1 MGSHFE
7 AGSLP
12 DIGIADSE
20 THGGFSSYSECMKPL
35 LLLLLVCGAA
45 LAQPFSA
52 GIKGGLPLTDFLNV
66 VQGTSTTNTDHY
78 LIGPEVEVRLPLGLS
93 VEFDALYRHF
103 SYTGLSG
110 PGNAVTST
118 GSSGNWEFPL
128 VAKYKFPSKI
138 VRPYVE
144 AGVAWDTLAGLKNTV
159 SEAICGGTTS
169 PVCNVVV
176 APPAATSKG
185 TMGVVIGGGI
195 DIHAIVI
202 HVAPEIRFTRWAQ
215 QYFNLSGVLNSSKN
229 QAEVLVGFT
238 F

>member
-1 MGSHFE
+1 
-7 AGSLP
+7 
-12 DIGIADSE
+12 
-20 THGGFSSYSECMKPL
+20 MKPL
-35 LLLLLVCGAA
+35 LLLLLIGGAA

-52 GIKGGLPLTDFLNV
+52 GLKAGLPLTDFLSE
-66 VQGTSTTNTDHY
+66 VQGTSATTTNRY
-78 LIGPEVEVRLPLGLS
+78 LFGPEVEVRLPLGLGI
-93 VEFDALYRHF
+93 EFDALYRHF
-103 SYTGLSG
+103 SYTNVLGSV
-110 PGNAVTST
+110 GNAVTSV

-144 AGVAWDTLAGLKNTV
+144 AGVAWDTLMGLKNTASAAV
-159 SEAICGGTTS
+159 CTS
-169 PVCNVVV
+169 NVCTNVLL

-215 QYFNLSGVLNSSKN
+215 EYFNLSGVLNSGRN
-229 QAEVLVGFT
+229 QAEFLVGFT

>member
-1 MGSHFE
+1 
-7 AGSLP
+7 
-12 DIGIADSE
+12 
-20 THGGFSSYSECMKPL
+20 MKSFF
-35 LLLLLVCGAA
+35 LLLLVGATA

-52 GIKGGLPLTDFLNV
+52 GIKAGLPLNDFLSEA
-66 VQGTSTTNTDHY
+66 QGDSTTKTDHY
-78 LIGPEVEVRLPLGLS
+78 LIGPEVELRLPLGVS

-103 SYTGLSG
+103 SYVGISG

-144 AGVAWDTLAGLKNTV
+144 AGVAWDTLMGLKNTV
-159 SEAICGGTTS
+159 TEAICGGTS
-169 PVCNVVV
+169 GPVCNVVA
-176 APPAATSKG
+176 APPAATSQT
-185 TMGVVIGGGI
+185 TMGVVLGGGV
-195 DIHAIVI
+195 DIHVLVL
-202 HVAPEIRFTRWAQ
+202 HVAPEIRFTRWAKE
-215 QYFNLSGVLNSSKN
+215 YFDLSGVLNSSKN

>member
-1 MGSHFE
+1 
-7 AGSLP
+7 
-12 DIGIADSE
+12 
-20 THGGFSSYSECMKPL
+20 MKPL
-35 LLLLLVCGAA
+35 LLLLLVGSAA

-52 GIKGGLPLTDFLNV
+52 GIKGGLPLTDFLSE
-66 VQGTSTTNTDHY
+66 VQGTSDIVTNHY
-78 LIGPEVEVRLPLGLS
+78 LVGPEVEVRLPLGLS

-103 SYTGLSG
+103 SYTNVLGSV
-110 PGNAVTST
+110 GNAVTSV

-159 SEAICGGTTS
+159 SEAVCGGS
-169 PVCNVVV
+169 AGPVCNALL

-185 TMGVVIGGGI
+185 TMGVVIGGGL

-202 HVAPEIRFTRWAQ
+202 HVSPEIRFTRWAQ
-215 QYFNLSGVLNSSKN
+215 QYFNLSGVLNSGKN
-229 QAEVLVGFT
+229 QAELLVGFT

>member
-1 MGSHFE
+1 
-7 AGSLP
+7 
-12 DIGIADSE
+12 
-20 THGGFSSYSECMKPL
+20 MKPL
-35 LLLLLVCGAA
+35 FLLLLVGGPA

-52 GIKGGLPLTDFLNV
+52 GIKAGLPLTDFLNV
-66 VQGTSTTNTDHY
+66 AQGTSTTDTSRY
-78 LIGPEVEVRLPLGLS
+78 LFGPEVELRLPLGLS

-103 SYTGLSG
+103 SYTNVLGSAT
-110 PGNAVTST
+110 NAITSV
-118 GSSGNWEFPL
+118 GASGNWEFPL

-144 AGVAWDTLAGLKNTV
+144 AGVAWDALSGLKNTV
-159 SEAICGGTTS
+159 SGLVTGA
-169 PVCNVVV
+169 
-176 APPAATSKG
+176 PAANSQT

>member
-1 MGSHFE
+1 
-7 AGSLP
+7 
-12 DIGIADSE
+12 
-20 THGGFSSYSECMKPL
+20 MKPL
-35 LLLLLVCGAA
+35 LLLLLVGGAA

-52 GIKGGLPLTDFLNV
+52 GIKGGLPLTDFLSE
-66 VQGTSTTNTDHY
+66 VQGTSTTATDHY

-103 SYTGLSG
+103 SYTNVLGSV
-110 PGNAVTST
+110 GNSITSV

-128 VAKYKFPSKI
+128 VANYKFPSKI

-144 AGVAWDTLAGLKNTV
+144 AGVAWDTLSGLKNTV
-159 SEAICGGTTS
+159 TENLCGPTTAN
-169 PVCNVVV
+169 PVCNVV
-176 APPAATSKG
+176 ATPPAATSKG
-185 TMGVVIGGGI
+185 TMGVVIGGGV

-215 QYFNLSGVLNSSKN
+215 QYFNLSGVLNSGKN
-229 QAEVLVGFT
+229 QAEFLVGFT